1 MSKNILSDLCF
12 ETYLVKDLLCT
23 RKNNGKMKDDQ
34 IERLRQRL
42 NEIHKWPSIYMYK
55 FILPT
60 DEERI
65 QRLKLIFGESAEFR
79 ERKSAQGNYTSIT
92 VREMML
98 DADSIFDRYTK
109 AAGIEGIISL

>member
-1 MSKNILSDLCF
+1 MRNRITLQPEKRG
-12 ETYLVKDLLCT
+12 T
-23 RKNNGKMKDDQ
+23 MKDDQ

-42 NEIHKWPSIYMYK
+42 NEIHRWPSIYMFK

-65 QRLKLIFGESAEFR
+65 SRLKRIFGESAEFR
-79 ERKSAQGNYTSIT
+79 ERQSAQGNYTSIT

-98 DADSIFDRYTK
+98 DADSIFDRYLK
-109 AAGIEGIISL
+109 AGTIEGIISL